1 MDSTKKVGQLRPIRP
16 SILIG
21 IGGTGQRILMNI
33 RRKIVESY
41 DSLDRLPIVG
51 FLVLDT
57 DPEKPILPDVD
68 EVLLH
73 EIALNPAEFIHCT
86 VTGTQKLK
94 EEIRSYPELCEWID
108 RKVLELGDVTVGAKG
123 IRAIGRLAYFLN
135 YSRIKSAFMGL
146 RSKVT
151 DKNNMDYMLKTHS
164 IQVESGL
171 NVYIVSSLCGG
182 TGSGTFLDIAF
193 SVKSWLEG
201 TEHSRIGYFILPGVF
216 GTDMTYASG
225 YAALRE
231 LNYYSAG
238 HEFEAN
244 WEKDRV
250 GKSIQPPPFD
260 FCYLVDNRNSRV
272 TFSRSS
278 DLFDMIA
285 HNIYLEF
292 AHEFGQYKASL
303 KDNVSAVAVGLDK
316 LGCPLNYMSLGL
328 ASIYF
333 PKERVVNACS
343 YRMAR
348 NVVKR
353 WLFSGSSTDRMD
365 EYLNHYLDINRLYV
379 DVESQKKNQLKDEM
393 LLGEGNKTY
402 YSRVDEEMSISYKG
416 LTKVPDEKKWSEAL
430 AKRDEQFQQ
439 KFYDG
444 DKDPDRWGE
453 FCRGIY
459 KNKEKKVKATVEK
472 LETDLAT
479 MIGNSNE
486 GLVFAKQFIEA
497 FAREMGR
504 YKDYFV
510 TVFDKLSKAEAGF
523 SNKRVQELENLKKM
537 ATGFMFNKKEVMMK
551 EVEAKICNSA
561 SGATNC
567 YFKRKLDKKVLEVS
581 IDLCSRLLEY
591 LNNVIIETGKFKTK
605 MEAMYRRIE
614 ENEKNLVDDT
624 SGLVMNGE
632 LLYDPSDIERYYT
645 QFVDEMDKTHDRDS
659 VSLLSSDVV
668 KALGATTLF
677 DLRKDEIRDK
687 EIMAKLV
694 SCSKPYFEGV
704 KEISVAKKFF
714 DKYPNEQQALMALR
728 NIFSSAEVF
737 LNFKQI
743 PDFVRLPNSK
753 VSLIGVFGGR
763 EGALPEFRELIPL
776 LEKCCSE
783 PGQLRGIQ
791 PIRGKNEILFT
802 TEEGAFPLRML
813 NDIDKYEAKYDQL
826 SEGLQNPL
834 HLRKGE
840 SDYLTEINMPS
851 QEEQRKAKFA
861 LLIGIA
867 IGVLAPDKDDPS
879 IMIYSYTDRRTGLK
893 EFKPVGKRGEEEK
906 ILESFMARYN
916 KELREIIHTDVTKRL
931 SSCSKDMPTK
941 EKYWRAISDY
951 RDEIMKKMD
960 KETFEEKGYPQ
971 IFKDAITDYR
981 LYDESFSESGV

>member
-1 MDSTKKVGQLRPIRP
+1 MDSSKKAGQLRPIRP

-21 IGGTGQRILMNI
+21 IGGTGQRILMNV
-33 RRKIVESY
+33 RRKIVEAY

-73 EIALNPAEFIHCT
+73 EIALNPSEFIHCT

-94 EEIRSYPELCEWID
+94 EEIRSYPELSEWID

-135 YSRIKSAFMGL
+135 YSRIKSAYMGL

-151 DKNNMDYMLKTHS
+151 DKNNMDYMLKTHG

-171 NVYIVSSLCGG
+171 NTYVVSSLCGG

-193 SVKSWLEG
+193 SVKMWLEG

-216 GTDMTYASG
+216 GTDMTFASG

-238 HEFEAN
+238 HEFETN

-303 KDNVSAVAVGLDK
+303 KDNISAVAVGFDK
-316 LGCPLNYMSLGL
+316 LGCPLNFMSLGL

-343 YRMAR
+343 YRMAK

-365 EYLNHYLDINRLYV
+365 EYINHYLDINKIYV
-379 DVESQKKNQLKDEM
+379 DVESQKKNQMKDE
-393 LLGEGNKTY
+393 LLIGEGNKTY
-402 YSRVDEEMSISYKG
+402 YGRVDEEMSISYKG
-416 LTKVPDEKKWSEAL
+416 LTKVADEKKWSETL

-444 DKDPDRWGE
+444 DKDPERWGE
-453 FCRGIY
+453 FCRGIH
-459 KNKEKKVKATVEK
+459 KNKEKKIKTAIDK
-472 LETDLAT
+472 LETDLAV

-486 GLVFAKQFIEA
+486 GLVFAKQFLEA
-497 FAREMGR
+497 FARVMGR

-510 TVFDKLSKAEAGF
+510 KKFDDLSKAEASF
-523 SNKRVQELENLKKM
+523 SNRRVQELENLKKM

-561 SGATNC
+561 SGATNM
-567 YFKRKLDKKVLEVS
+567 YFKRKLDKKVLELS
-581 IDLCSRLLEY
+581 IDICTRLLDY
-591 LNNVIIETGKFKTK
+591 LNSTTIEMGKFKTK
-605 MEAMYRRIE
+605 MEGMYRRIE

-632 LLYDPSDIERYYT
+632 LLYDPSDIDTYYT
-645 QFVDEMDKTHDRDS
+645 RFVDEADKTHDRDS

-668 KALGATTLF
+668 KSLGAATLF
-677 DLRKDEIRDK
+677 DLRKDEIRER

-763 EGALPEFRELIPL
+763 EGALPEFRELVPL

-783 PGQLRGIQ
+783 SGQLRGIQ

-813 NDIDKYEAKYDQL
+813 NDIDKYESKYDQL

-851 QEEQRKAKFA
+851 GEEQRKAKFA

-867 IGVLAPDKDDPS
+867 IGVVMPDKDDPS

-893 EFKPVGKRGEEEK
+893 EFKPVGKKGEEEK

-916 KELREIIHTDVTKRL
+916 RELREIIYTDVTKRL
-931 SSCSKDMPTK
+931 SSCGKDMVQK

-960 KETFEEKGYPQ
+960 KETFEKKGYPQ
-971 IFKDAITDYR
+971 IFMDAIKEYK
-981 LYDESFSESGV
+981 LYDESFSESSV